1 MRTSLIGLVVA
12 ALLVSGCGSSDNA
25 ATTAATTEAATTVAA
40 AAAATS
46 TAAVPAA
53 ALPDGLAGTWTRDVT
68 AADIERNAANKG
80 TGPGED
86 PMSPGR
92 FKLTIDS
99 ERITARAPDD
109 FQIPE
114 FAAFSQDGKLEI
126 LAYVDPGGQDGPNGA
141 YCGPDKP
148 QNASYTWTL
157 EGDELTLA
165 TADDTCADRNS
176 TLVGSWTRAS

>member
-1 MRTSLIGLVVA
+1 MRTPLIVLATAAMLVT
-12 ALLVSGCGSSDNA
+12 GCGSSDDATTATTGAA
-25 ATTAATTEAATTVAA
+25 ATTAAAA
-40 AAAATS
+40 APATAAA

-53 ALPDGLAGTWTRDVT
+53 ALPDGLAGTWKRDVT

-86 PMSPGR
+86 PMSPATYQ
-92 FKLTIDS
+92 LAIDPD
-99 ERITARAPDD
+99 RITAHAPDA
-109 FQIPE
+109 FKIPE

-126 LAYVDPGGQDGPNGA
+126 LAYVDVKVGA

-157 EGDELTLA
+157 AGDQLTLA
-165 TADDTCADRNS
+165 TTDDTCADRNS
-176 TLVGSWTRAS
+176 ILVGSWTRAS